1 MISEPMTLATDYL
14 LAILT
19 AVLGVLILRATGAQQ
34 ARRLWGCAFL
44 ALALGA
50 ALGGTYHG
58 FRLEALWK
66 PTLFAVGFASCG
78 MICGSAYA
86 TTRGALRYAM
96 LGFASLKLLVFLGWI
111 SGHDRYIWVVADTGI
126 SFAAVALLHV
136 FAWRTSGSRWVT
148 AGVALSVGAAAAQ
161 ASGIDLHGH
170 FNHNDAYHV
179 VQALA
184 MLAYYAGVRRLRD
197 A

>member
-19 AVLGVLILRATGAQQ
+19 GVLGVLILRATDAQQ
-34 ARRLWGCAFL
+34 ARRLWGSAFI

-58 FRLEALWK
+58 FRMEALWK
-66 PTLFAVGFASCG
+66 PTLFAVGLASGG

-86 TTRGALRYAM
+86 TTRGALRYAL
-96 LGFASLKLLVFLGWI
+96 LGFASLKLLAFLVWV
-111 SGHDRYIWVVADTGI
+111 SRDDRYIWVVADTGI
-126 SFAAVALLHV
+126 SFAVVALLHA
-136 FAWRTSGSRWVT
+136 FAWCALGSRWIV
-148 AGVALSVGAAAAQ
+148 AGVALSLAAAAVQ
-161 ASGIDLHGH
+161 ASGIDLHPH

-184 MLAYYAGVRRLRD
+184 MLAYFAGVRRLRD